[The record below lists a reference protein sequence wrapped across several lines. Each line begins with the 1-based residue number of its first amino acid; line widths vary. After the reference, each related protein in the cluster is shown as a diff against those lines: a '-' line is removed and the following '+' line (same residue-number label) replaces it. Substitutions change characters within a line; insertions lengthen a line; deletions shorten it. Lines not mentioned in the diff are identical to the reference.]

1 MYKDKIT
8 TLLSMI
14 ARTFNQ
20 KIYQKCLSIGKPI
33 VIVTGPA
40 GTGKTAFACHE
51 AANRI
56 KSGSCSKIVLTRPL
70 VTSDEELG
78 FLPGNIQHKMDPWT
92 RPMFDILGNHFTKE
106 RMNKLIEVAPLAYM
120 RGRTFNDC
128 FIIADEMQNSTPN
141 QMKLVLT
148 RIGEQSKM
156 VVTGD
161 SSQSDLRQMNGL
173 EDLFLKTN
181 GKETE
186 YLDFIHLDDD
196 DIQRHPAVKEVVE
209 LYSNI
214 DPFGRKYIPV

>member
-1 MYKDKIT
+1 MYRDKIII
-8 TLLSMI
+8 LLNMI
-14 ARTFNQ
+14 ARTLNQ
-20 KIYQKCLSIGKPI
+20 RIYQKCLSVGKPI

-51 AANRI
+51 AVNRI
-56 KSGSCSKIVLTRPL
+56 KAGSCSKIVLTRPL

-78 FLPGNIQHKMDPWT
+78 FLPGNIQNKMDPWT
-92 RPMFDILGNHFTKE
+92 RPMFDILGNYFTKE

-120 RGRTFNDC
+120 RGRTFNGC

-161 SSQSDLRQMNGL
+161 SSQSDLRQTNGL
-173 EDLFLKTN
+173 DDLLLKLN
-181 GKETE
+181 GREAE
-186 YLDFIHLDDD
+186 YLDFVHLEED
-196 DIQRHPAVKEVVE
+196 DIQRHPAVKEIVE
-209 LYSNI
+209 IYQNYY
-214 DPFGRKYIPV
+214 K